1 MSRTIRSS
9 PRFFRLIKI
18 AFSGMLLLLLALAFV
33 IPAPLRE
40 PADFGNV
47 PNPSKSAW
55 FLLWIQELASY
66 SRSLV
71 YLVAG
76 IAVFFLAL
84 PWLPGNPPAER
95 ARWWPAEQR
104 FYSWIAVA
112 LFAAI
117 LALTVV
123 AMFFRGSNWG
133 LVRPF

>member
-1 MSRTIRSS
+1 MSGTIRSS

-18 AFSGMLLLLLALAFV
+18 AFAGMLLLLLALAFV

-40 PADFGNV
+40 PADFGHV

-76 IAVFFLAL
+76 VALFFLAL
-84 PWLPGNPPAER
+84 PWLPGNPPADR
-95 ARWWPAEQR
+95 ARWLPSEQR
-104 FYSWIAVA
+104 ITSWITVA

-117 LALTVV
+117 LALTIV
-123 AMFFRGSNWG
+123 AMFFRGSNWT